1 MVFDN
6 RATNKKM
13 SREHVDHAHLVR
25 FADERV
31 NLRRDDASELRSQAN
46 RLRDKLDS
54 YLKEHPDFELR
65 KMLLSGS
72 LAKGTA
78 LKSTSDIDVACYV
91 SSDSAPD
98 DVGQLIDWLAQKLEA
113 AFPNFK
119 PEQIKRKTYSVSVN
133 FVSTGSEVDIVPILY
148 DDDPGWRGYL
158 VSQDTGEKLLTSV
171 PMHLDFIR
179 KRKKANDKHFAQVVR
194 LIKFW
199 SGLRKQEDEDF
210 RFKSFMVELIVAYLA
225 DNGSPL
231 DDYPRALQKF
241 FAFVATDDF
250 ETAIIFD
257 DYYDTSE
264 CKSTEE
270 PIRIWDPVN
279 CDNNVARRYT
289 MYNKEK
295 LVDAALDAG
304 DAVDSAL
311 RTINKSETVRYWQKV
326 FGPTFNA

>member
-1 MVFDN
+1 
-6 RATNKKM
+6 M
-13 SREHVDHAHLVR
+13 SREHVDHADLAR

-31 NLRRDDASELRSQAN
+31 NLKREDTSDLRSQAN
-46 RLRDKLDS
+46 RLREKLGE
-54 YLKEHPDFELR
+54 YLKEHPDFALR

-78 LKSTSDIDVACYV
+78 LKSISDIDVACYV

-98 DVGQLIDWLAQKLEA
+98 DISQLIDWLAQKLET

-133 FVSTGSEVDIVPILY
+133 FVSTGNEVDIVPILY
-148 DDDPGWRGYL
+148 DGDPGWRGYL

-199 SGLRKQEDEDF
+199 AGLRKQEDEDF
-210 RFKSFMVELIVAYLA
+210 RFKSFMVELILAYLA
-225 DNGSPL
+225 DHGTPL
-231 DDYPRALQKF
+231 ADYPRALQKF
-241 FAFVATDDF
+241 FAFIANDDF
-250 ETAIIFD
+250 ETAITFD
-257 DYYDTSE
+257 DYYDPSE
-264 CKSTEE
+264 CEQPEE

-279 CDNNVARRYT
+279 CENNVAKLYT
-289 MYNKEK
+289 EHNKER

-311 RTINKSETVRYWQKV
+311 RAINKSETVRFWQKV
-326 FGPTFNA
+326 FGPTFNV